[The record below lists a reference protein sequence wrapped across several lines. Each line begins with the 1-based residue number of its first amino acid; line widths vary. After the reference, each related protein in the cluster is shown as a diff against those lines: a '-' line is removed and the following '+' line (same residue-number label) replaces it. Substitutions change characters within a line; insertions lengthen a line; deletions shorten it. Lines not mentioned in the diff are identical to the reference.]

1 MRGTLG
7 VSCEGTPLPMKMRG
21 EHSRGRNPVG
31 FGWPAGRGA
40 LRPVLVV
47 ALSALA
53 GCTSPQAT
61 EFESSIR
68 YDSVECS
75 AVVAQRDSLARQYP
89 EPPPEVKERMAW
101 GMLAGIHDVA
111 DYAGH
116 DLRVAQGKITAMND
130 SLRRRKCVT

>member
-1 MRGTLG
+1 
-7 VSCEGTPLPMKMRG
+7 MKIRD
-21 EHSRGRNPVG
+21 EHFPGSNPVG
-31 FGWPAGRGA
+31 FGCPTCRTA
-40 LRPVLVV
+40 LSSALVV
-47 ALSALA
+47 ALAVVA
-53 GCTSPQAT
+53 GCVSPQAT

-75 AVVAQRDSLARQYP
+75 ALVAQRDALARQYP
-89 EPPPEVKERMAW
+89 EPPAEISERTAW

-130 SLRRRKCVT
+130 SLRRRHCVT